1 MSIYEVLEAIE
12 EIAESGVLS
21 NKEINRLKKIK
32 QRRLHIEKEN

>member
-21 NKEINRLKKIK
+21 NKELNRLKKIK
-32 QRRLHIEKEN
+32 QRRVRIEKEN